1 MLDLSKL
8 PVLELPSENFEFEIL
23 GTQQKVKVTAAD
35 DEAFLDVADLKE
47 DAMYEA
53 KIRRY
58 FLKRCTDLS
67 DKDIDLLMSKDGKA
81 ASEILSRIFKL
92 SDAFTAEQ
100 KRLRDEAKKKST
112 PSPNTAS

>member
-8 PVLELPSENFEFEIL
+8 PVFELPSENFEFEFI
-23 GTQQKVKVTAAD
+23 GTLQKVKLTAAD
-35 DEAFLDVADLKE
+35 DEAFLDTSDLKKNE
-47 DAMYEA
+47 LNEA

-81 ASEILSRIFKL
+81 VSEILTRIFKL
-92 SDAFTAEQ
+92 SDDFTAEQ